1 MNVIITIGREYGSG
15 GKYIGE
21 LVSKKLDISEYLKRN
36 RIGALIVIERDMSL
50 QEYITPATKVYADLT
65 SPLLGTIF
73 FSFIL
78 TIIII
83 FKAGK
88 HLEESITSYASIE
101 TKRVATSILNDV
113 IRNYDFTKENLYKIV
128 KNDSK
133 EIEFIDIEFCHR
145 EIDDDVDRVHVLCK
159 K

>member
-1 MNVIITIGREYGSG
+1 MNSRR
-15 GKYIGE
+15 
-21 LVSKKLDISEYLKRN
+21 LHLKRRKKSN
-36 RIGALIVIERDMSL
+36 PISF
-50 QEYITPATKVYADLT
+50 
-65 SPLLGTIF
+65 LLGTIF

-113 IRNYDFTKENLYKIV
+113 IRNDDFTIENLYKIV

-133 EIEFIDIEFCHR
+133 EIEFIDYNS
-145 EIDDDVDRVHVLCK
+145 K
-159 K
+159 